1 MRNRLKYNHME
12 RAREEER
19 ERESDSQVQV
29 RLMNEQKLNEE
40 EIKIIAYSK
49 RRKV

>member
-1 MRNRLKYNHME
+1 VKNRLKYNHME
-12 RAREEER
+12 RAQEEKRES
-19 ERESDSQVQV
+19 ESDSKVQV
-29 RLMNEQKLNEE
+29 RLMKEQKLNKE

>member
-1 MRNRLKYNHME
+1 ME
-12 RAREEER
+12 RAQEEK
-19 ERESDSQVQV
+19 RESDSEVQV
-29 RLMNEQKLNEE
+29 RLMKEQKLNKE